1 MKTTLNGGKEKVAP
15 SKPKTKPGKIEKP
28 STPYKPGIGPQHH
41 PKAKKF

>member
-28 STPYKPGIGPQHH
+28 NTPYKPGVGPQHK
-41 PKAKKF
+41 PKA